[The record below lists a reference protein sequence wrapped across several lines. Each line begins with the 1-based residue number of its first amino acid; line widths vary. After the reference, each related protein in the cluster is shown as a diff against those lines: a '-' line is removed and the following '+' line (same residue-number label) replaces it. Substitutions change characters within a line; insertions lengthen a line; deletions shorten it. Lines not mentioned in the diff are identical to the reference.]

1 MDAKNLRDSKISNI
15 AITIDKV
22 MHVLKSMDT
31 DEPPIREMT
40 YKEVKLFSD
49 YLYRDTK
56 KYGHAEIVSRS
67 H

>member
-22 MHVLKSMDT
+22 MHVLKSMET
-31 DEPPIREMT
+31 DEPPIKEMT
-40 YKEVKLFSD
+40 YKEVNFD
-49 YLYRDTK
+49 EIILYRGMK
-56 KYGHAEIVSRS
+56 KYGLAEIVSRN

>member
-31 DEPPIREMT
+31 DEPPIKEMT
-40 YKEVKLFSD
+40 FKEVKLFNH
-49 YLYRDTK
+49 YLFRDTK
-56 KYGHAEIVSRS
+56 KYGYAEIVSRS
-67 H
+67 R